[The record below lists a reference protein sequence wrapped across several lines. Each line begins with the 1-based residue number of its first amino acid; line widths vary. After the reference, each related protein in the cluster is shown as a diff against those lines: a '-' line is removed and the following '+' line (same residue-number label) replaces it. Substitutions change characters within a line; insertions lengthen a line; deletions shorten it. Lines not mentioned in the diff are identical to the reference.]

1 MKKSSDAA
9 LASLKH
15 KHAALV
21 KQVGQ
26 LNNAADYLVCD
37 NEKLVIDLEFARRA
51 RNHWKGQ
58 AFSAAYGADIKGQA
72 GEVISLNKRNFVAR
86 EDLVRAEKQVV
97 RIAGEL
103 NVARAVVDDWK
114 SRSVIFSLLSALAAG
129 GLVYGLFVQ
138 GVL

>member
-9 LASLKH
+9 LTSLKH

-37 NEKLVIDLEFARRA
+37 NEKLVIDLEFARHSHRY
-51 RNHWKGQ
+51 WKEQ
-58 AFSAAYGADIKGQA
+58 AFAAACGADIKGHA
-72 GEVISLNKRNFVAR
+72 GEVIALNKRNFVSR

-103 NVARAVVDDWK
+103 NVARADVDDWK

-129 GLVYGLFVQ
+129 GLVYGLCVQ
-138 GVL
+138 GLI